1 MDPDLVHAAGEGS
14 AQHHARAAVEGH
26 PLELRPA
33 LLAVPRHLA
42 HADLVADHLHG
53 LAALRPAP
61 AHIQCHQYSGDKLCS
76 IY

>member
-14 AQHHARAAVEGH
+14 AQHHARAPVEGH

-33 LLAVPRHLA
+33 LLAVARHLA
-42 HADLVADHLHG
+42 HPDLVADHLHR

-61 AHIQCHQYSGDKLCS
+61 AHIQRHQYSGDRYCS
-76 IY
+76 I